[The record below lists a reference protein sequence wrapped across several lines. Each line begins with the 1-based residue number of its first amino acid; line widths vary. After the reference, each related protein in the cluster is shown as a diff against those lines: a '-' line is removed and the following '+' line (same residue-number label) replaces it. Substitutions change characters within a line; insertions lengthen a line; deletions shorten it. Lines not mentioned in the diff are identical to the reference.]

1 MNKIT
6 LFGVV
11 QGVGMRPFIYTLAQK
26 LELVGFV
33 RNTQVALE
41 IILPAHKTESF
52 LNALKKGLPP
62 LALVEKIII
71 SPYDKTLKFN
81 DFRILESKN
90 HPLNLLSQ
98 IPKDLGVCEDCLRE
112 IRDKNSPYFHYA
124 FNSCAKCGARYSLL
138 SALPYDRENS
148 ALKPFKLCGFCAFV
162 YKDANNKRFHIQGIS
177 CKKCGITLNYKRFKN
192 DDALLECA
200 KDIQKGKIIALKG
213 NDDALLECAKDIQ
226 KGKIIAL
233 KGLGGFALL
242 CDGRNFQ
249 TIERLRLLKNRP
261 LKPFALM
268 FKDLNTAKQHAFLN
282 ALECESLNSTSAP
295 ILLARKKPNTPLAPN
310 IAKNSPFY
318 GVILPYTPLH
328 ALLLDLLD
336 FPIVFTS
343 ANFSSLPLASDE
355 AEIDAL
361 SFIFDFKLTHN
372 RAIIHRID
380 DSIAQCI
387 DNAIR
392 PMRLAR
398 GFAPL
403 YLTLPKRSNH
413 SPKKILALGAEQ
425 KGHFSLLDSETSILL
440 LSPFCGDLSVL
451 ENEKHFKETLNFF
464 LKTYDFKPTILA
476 CDKHK
481 NYTTTKMAF
490 DFNTPLLQ
498 VQHHHAHF
506 LANVLDALLQDPHLN
521 HPFIGIIWD
530 GSGAY
535 ENKIYGAECFVGD
548 FERIEEI
555 ARFEEFLLLGGEKAI
570 KEPKRLVLEIALKH
584 QLNKLLKRV
593 QKHFKE
599 DELEIFQQMHDR
611 EIQSVATNS
620 IGRLFDIVAFS
631 LDLVGTISFEAESG
645 QVLENL
651 ALQSDEIAFYPFKIK
666 NSVVCLKE
674 FYQAFEKDLGVL
686 EPERIAKKF
695 FNSLVEI
702 ITALIAP
709 FKKHVVVCSG
719 GVFCNQLLCEQLAK
733 RLRGLKRQYFFHK
746 HFPPNDSSIP
756 VGQALM
762 AYFNPTII
770 KKG

>member
-33 RNTQVALE
+33 RNTQAALE

-62 LALVEKIII
+62 LALVEKTIIG
-71 SPYDKTLKFN
+71 PYDKALHFN

-90 HPLNLLSQ
+90 YPLNLLSQ
-98 IPKDLGVCEDCLRE
+98 IPKDLGVCKDCLRE

-138 SALPYDRENS
+138 NALPYDRENS
-148 ALKPFKLCGFCAFV
+148 ALKPFKLCEFCASV
-162 YKDANNKRFHIQGIS
+162 YQDPTNKRFNIQGIS

-213 NDDALLECAKDIQ
+213 
-226 KGKIIAL
+226 
-233 KGLGGFALL
+233 LGGFALL
-242 CDGRNFQ
+242 CDARNFQ

-282 ALECESLNSTSAP
+282 ALECENLISASTP

-355 AEIDAL
+355 KEIDSL
-361 SFIFDFKLTHN
+361 HFIFDFKLTHN

-380 DSIAQCI
+380 DSIVQRV
-387 DNAIR
+387 DNIIR

-403 YLTLPKRSNH
+403 YLTLPKRSNG

-425 KGHFSLLDSETSILL
+425 KGHFSLLDSETSVLL

-464 LKTYDFKPTILA
+464 LKTYDFKPTLLA

-481 NYTTTKMAF
+481 NYTTTQMAF
-490 DFNTPLLQ
+490 EFNTPLLQ

-506 LANVLDALLQDPHLN
+506 LASVLDALLQDPHLN

-548 FERIEEI
+548 LERIEEM
-555 ARFEEFLLLGGEKAI
+555 ARFEEFLLLGGQKAI

-599 DELEIFQQMHDR
+599 DELEIFQQMHDKK
-611 EIQSVATNS
+611 IQSIATNS

-631 LDLVGTISFEAESG
+631 LGLTGTISFEAESG

-709 FKKHVVVCSG
+709 FKEHVVVCSG

-746 HFPPNDSSIP
+746 HFPTNDSSIP
-756 VGQALM
+756 IGQALM

>member
-1 MNKIT
+1 MCNDATLLNKIT

-33 RNTQVALE
+33 RNTQAALE

-52 LNALKKGLPP
+52 LNALKNGLPP

-71 SPYDKTLKFN
+71 SPYDKALHFN

-90 HPLNLLSQ
+90 RPLNLLSQ
-98 IPKDLGVCEDCLRE
+98 IPKDLGVCKDCLRE

-138 SALPYDRENS
+138 NAMPYDRENS
-148 ALKPFKLCGFCAFV
+148 ALKPFKLCKFCASV
-162 YKDANNKRFHIQGIS
+162 YKNAHNKRFHIQGIS
-177 CKKCGITLNYKRFKN
+177 CKKCGIALNYKRFKN

-200 KDIQKGKIIALKG
+200 KDL
-213 NDDALLECAKDIQ
+213 Q

-282 ALECESLNSTSAP
+282 ALECESLNSASAP
-295 ILLARKKPNTPLAPN
+295 ILLARKKPDIKLAPN

-355 AEIDAL
+355 AEIDSL

-380 DSIAQCI
+380 DSIAQHV
-387 DNAIR
+387 DNVIR

-413 SPKKILALGAEQ
+413 PPKKILALGAEQ

-464 LKTYDFKPTILA
+464 LKTYDFKPTLLA

-506 LANVLDALLQDPHLN
+506 LASVLDALLQNPHLN

-555 ARFEEFLLLGGEKAI
+555 ARFEEFWLLGGQKAI
-570 KEPKRLVLEIALKH
+570 KEPKRLVLEISLKH
-584 QLNKLLKRV
+584 QLNKLLERV

-599 DELEIFQQMHDR
+599 DELEIFQQMHDKK
-611 EIQSVATNS
+611 IQSVATNS

-651 ALQSDEIAFYPFKIK
+651 ALQSDEIAFYPFTIK

-709 FKKHVVVCSG
+709 FKEHVVVCSG

-756 VGQALM
+756 IGQALM

>member
-33 RNTQVALE
+33 RNTQAALE

-71 SPYDKTLKFN
+71 SPYNKTLKSN
-81 DFRILESKN
+81 EFRILESKN

-98 IPKDLGVCEDCLRE
+98 IPKDLGVCEDCLCE

-138 SALPYDRENS
+138 NALPYDRENS

-177 CKKCGITLNYKRFKN
+177 CKKCGIMLNYKRFK
-192 DDALLECA
+192 
-200 KDIQKGKIIALKG
+200 

-242 CDGRNFQ
+242 CDASNFQ

-268 FKDLNTAKQHAFLN
+268 FKDLNTAKQHAFLS

-295 ILLARKKPNTPLAPN
+295 ILLAHKKPNTPLAPN

-355 AEIDAL
+355 AEIDSL

-380 DSIAQCI
+380 DSIVQCI
-387 DNAIR
+387 DNAMR

-403 YLTLPKRSNH
+403 YLTLPKRFNDSQ
-413 SPKKILALGAEQ
+413 KKILALGAEQ
-425 KGHFSLLDSETSILL
+425 KGHFSLLDSETSTLL

-481 NYTTTKMAF
+481 NYTTTKMAC

-506 LANVLDALLQDPHLN
+506 LASVLDALLQDPHLN
-521 HPFIGIIWD
+521 NPFIGIIWD

-631 LDLVGTISFEAESG
+631 LDLTGTISFEAESG

-702 ITALIAP
+702 ITALIMP
-709 FKKHVVVCSG
+709 FKEHVVVCSG

>member
-33 RNTQVALE
+33 RNTQAALE
-41 IILPAHKTESF
+41 IILPAHQTESF

-71 SPYDKTLKFN
+71 SPYDKALKFN
-81 DFRILESKN
+81 GFRILESKN

-98 IPKDLGVCEDCLRE
+98 IPKDLGVCEDCLCE

-138 SALPYDRENS
+138 NALPYDRENS
-148 ALKPFKLCGFCAFV
+148 ALKPFKLCGFCASV
-162 YKDANNKRFHIQGIS
+162 YQDPTNKRFHIQGIS
-177 CKKCGITLNYKRFKN
+177 CKKCGIALNYKRFK
-192 DDALLECA
+192 
-200 KDIQKGKIIALKG
+200 

-242 CDGRNFQ
+242 CDARNFQ

-282 ALECESLNSTSAP
+282 ALECESLSSTSAP

-343 ANFSSLPLASDE
+343 ANFSSLPLASGE

-380 DSIAQCI
+380 DSIAQRV
-387 DNAIR
+387 DNIIR

-413 SPKKILALGAEQ
+413 PPKKILALGAEQ

-464 LKTYDFKPTILA
+464 LKTYDFKPTLLA

-481 NYTTTKMAF
+481 NYTTTQMAF

-506 LANVLDALLQDPHLN
+506 LASILDALLQDPHLN
-521 HPFIGIIWD
+521 NPFIGIIWD

-548 FERIEEI
+548 LECIEET
-555 ARFEEFLLLGGEKAI
+555 ARFEEFLLLGGQKAI
-570 KEPKRLVLEIALKH
+570 KEPKRLVLEMALKH

-599 DELEIFQQMHDR
+599 EELEIFQQMHDKK
-611 EIQSVATNS
+611 IQSIATNS

-631 LDLVGTISFEAESG
+631 LGLVGTISFEAESG

-666 NSVVCLKE
+666 NSVVCLKD

-686 EPERIAKKF
+686 EPKRIAKKF

-702 ITALIAP
+702 ISTLIAP
-709 FKKHVVVCSG
+709 FKEHVVVCSG

-746 HFPPNDSSIP
+746 HFPPNDSNIP
-756 VGQALM
+756 IGQALM

>member
-1 MNKIT
+1 MNQIT

-33 RNTQVALE
+33 RNTQAALE
-41 IILPAHKTESF
+41 IVLPVHKTESF

-71 SPYDKTLKFN
+71 SPYDKALHFN

-98 IPKDLGVCEDCLRE
+98 IPKDLGVCKDCLRE
-112 IRDKNSPYFHYA
+112 IRDKNSPYFYYA

-138 SALPYDRENS
+138 NALPYDRENS
-148 ALKPFKLCGFCAFV
+148 ALKPFKLCGFCASV
-162 YKDANNKRFHIQGIS
+162 YKNAHNKRFHIQGIS
-177 CKKCGITLNYKRFKN
+177 CKKCGIAFNYKRFKN
-192 DDALLECA
+192 DDALLECV
-200 KDIQKGKIIALKG
+200 KDLQR
-213 NDDALLECAKDIQ
+213 
-226 KGKIIAL
+226 GKIIAL

-242 CDGRNFQ
+242 CDARNFQ

-282 ALECESLNSTSAP
+282 ALECESLISTSAP
-295 ILLARKKPNTPLAPN
+295 ILLARKKPNTQLAPN

-355 AEIDAL
+355 KEIDSL
-361 SFIFDFKLTHN
+361 HFIFDFKLTHN

-403 YLTLPKRSNH
+403 YLTLPKRSNG

-464 LKTYDFKPTILA
+464 LKTYDFKPTLLA
-476 CDKHK
+476 CDKHQ
-481 NYTTTKMAF
+481 NYTTTQMAF
-490 DFNTPLLQ
+490 ELNTPLLQ

-506 LANVLDALLQDPHLN
+506 LASVLDALLQDSHLN

-535 ENKIYGAECFVGD
+535 ENKIYGAECFIGD
-548 FERIEEI
+548 LERIEEV
-555 ARFEEFLLLGGEKAI
+555 ARFEEFWLLGGQKAI

-584 QLNKLLKRV
+584 QLNKLLEHV

-599 DELEIFQQMHDR
+599 DELEIFQQMHDKK
-611 EIQSVATNS
+611 IQSIATNS

-631 LDLVGTISFEAESG
+631 LDLTGTISFEAESG

-709 FKKHVVVCSG
+709 FKEHVVVCSG
-719 GVFCNQLLCEQLAK
+719 GVFCNQLLCEQLAQRFK
-733 RLRGLKRQYFFHK
+733 KLQREYFFHK

-756 VGQALM
+756 IGQALM

>member
-33 RNTQVALE
+33 RNTQAALE

-71 SPYDKTLKFN
+71 SPYDKALHFN

-90 HPLNLLSQ
+90 RPLNLLSQ

-138 SALPYDRENS
+138 NALPYDRENS
-148 ALKPFKLCGFCAFV
+148 ALKPFKLCKFCTSV
-162 YKDANNKRFHIQGIS
+162 YKDAHNKRFHIQGIS
-177 CKKCGITLNYKRFKN
+177 CKKCGIALNYKRFKN

-200 KDIQKGKIIALKG
+200 KDL
-213 NDDALLECAKDIQ
+213 Q

-242 CDGRNFQ
+242 CDARNFQ

-282 ALECESLNSTSAP
+282 ELECESLNSTSTP
-295 ILLARKKPNTPLAPN
+295 ILLARKKPDTPLAPN

-355 AEIDAL
+355 KEIDSL
-361 SFIFDFKLTHN
+361 HFIFDFKLTHN

-380 DSIAQCI
+380 DSIVQRV

-403 YLTLPKRSNH
+403 YLALPKRSNC

-425 KGHFSLLDSETSILL
+425 KGHFSLLDSETSVLL

-464 LKTYDFKPTILA
+464 LKTYDFKPTLLA

-481 NYTTTKMAF
+481 NYTTTQMAF
-490 DFNTPLLQ
+490 EFNTPLLQ

-506 LANVLDALLQDPHLN
+506 LASVLDALLQNPHLN
-521 HPFIGIIWD
+521 HSFIGIVWD

-535 ENKIYGAECFVGD
+535 DNKIYGAECFVGD
-548 FERIEEI
+548 FERIEEV
-555 ARFEEFLLLGGEKAI
+555 ARFEEFWLLGGQKAI

-584 QLNKLLKRV
+584 QLNKLLGRV

-599 DELEIFQQMHDR
+599 DELEIFQQMHDKK
-611 EIQSVATNS
+611 IQSIATNS

-631 LDLVGTISFEAESG
+631 LDLTGTISFEAESG

-651 ALQSDEIAFYPFKIK
+651 ALQNDESAFYPFEIK
-666 NSVVCLKE
+666 NSVVGLKE

-686 EPERIAKKF
+686 EPKRIAKKF

-709 FKKHVVVCSG
+709 FKGHVVVCSG

-733 RLRGLKRQYFFHK
+733 RLKKLQREYFFHK

>member
-1 MNKIT
+1 M
-6 LFGVV
+6 V
-11 QGVGMRPFIYTLAQK
+11 QGVGMRPFVYILAQK
-26 LELVGFV
+26 LGLVGFV
-33 RNTQVALE
+33 RNAQAALE
-41 IILPAHKTESF
+41 IVLPAHKTESF

-71 SPYDKTLKFN
+71 SPYDKALHFN

-138 SALPYDRENS
+138 NALPYDRENS
-148 ALKPFKLCGFCAFV
+148 ALKPFKLCRFCASV
-162 YKDANNKRFHIQGIS
+162 YKDATNKRFHIQGIS
-177 CKKCGITLNYKRFKN
+177 CKKCGIALNYKRFK
-192 DDALLECA
+192 
-200 KDIQKGKIIALKG
+200 

-242 CDGRNFQ
+242 CDARNFQ

-261 LKPFALM
+261 LKPFVLM
-268 FKDLNTAKQHAFLN
+268 FKDLKSAKQHAFLN
-282 ALECESLNSTSAP
+282 ELECESLNSVSAP
-295 ILLARKKPNTPLAPN
+295 ILLARKKPDTQLAPN

-336 FPIVFTS
+336 SPIVFTS

-355 AEIDAL
+355 KEIDSL
-361 SFIFDFKLTHN
+361 HFIFDFKLTHN

-380 DSIAQCI
+380 DSIVQRV

-413 SPKKILALGAEQ
+413 PQKKILALGAEQ
-425 KGHFSLLDSETSILL
+425 KGHFSLLDSETSVLL

-464 LKTYDFKPTILA
+464 LKTYDFKPTLLA
-476 CDKHK
+476 CDKHQ

-506 LANVLDALLQDPHLN
+506 LASVLDAFLQDPHLN
-521 HPFIGIIWD
+521 HPFIGIVWD

-548 FERIEEI
+548 LERIEEI
-555 ARFEEFLLLGGEKAI
+555 ARFEEFWLLGGQKAI
-570 KEPKRLVLEIALKH
+570 KEPRRLVLEIALKH

-599 DELEIFQQMHDR
+599 DELGIFKQMHDKK
-611 EIQSVATNS
+611 IQSVATNS

-651 ALQSDEIAFYPFKIK
+651 ALQSDENAFYPFEIK
-666 NSVVCLKE
+666 NSVVGLKE

-702 ITALIAP
+702 ITALITP
-709 FKKHVVVCSG
+709 FKEHVVVCSG
-719 GVFCNQLLCEQLAK
+719 GVFCNQLLCEQLAQ
-733 RLRGLKRQYFFHK
+733 RLKKLQREYFFHK

>member
-1 MNKIT
+1 MNQIT

-11 QGVGMRPFIYTLAQK
+11 QGVGMRPFVYILAQK
-26 LELVGFV
+26 LGLVGFV
-33 RNTQVALE
+33 RNAQAALE
-41 IILPAHKTESF
+41 IVLPAHKTESF

-71 SPYDKTLKFN
+71 SPYDKALHFN

-138 SALPYDRENS
+138 NALPYDRENS
-148 ALKPFKLCGFCAFV
+148 ALKPFKLCGFCAST
-162 YKDANNKRFHIQGIS
+162 YQNPTNKRFHIQGIS
-177 CKKCGITLNYKRFKN
+177 CKKCGIALNYKRFK
-192 DDALLECA
+192 
-200 KDIQKGKIIALKG
+200 

-242 CDGRNFQ
+242 CDARNFQ

-268 FKDLNTAKQHAFLN
+268 FKDLNAAKQHAFLN
-282 ALECESLNSTSAP
+282 ALECESLNSVSAP
-295 ILLARKKPNTPLAPN
+295 ILLARKKPNVKLAPN

-355 AEIDAL
+355 KEIDSL
-361 SFIFDFKLTHN
+361 HFIFDFKLTHN

-380 DSIAQCI
+380 DSIVQRV
-387 DNAIR
+387 DNIIR

-425 KGHFSLLDSETSILL
+425 KGHFSLLDSGTSILL

-464 LKTYDFKPTILA
+464 LKTYDFKPTLLA
-476 CDKHK
+476 CDKHQ
-481 NYTTTKMAF
+481 NYTTTQMAF
-490 DFNTPLLQ
+490 EFNTPLLQ

-506 LANVLDALLQDPHLN
+506 LASVLDALLQDPRLN

-548 FERIEEI
+548 FEYIEEV
-555 ARFEEFLLLGGEKAI
+555 ARFEEFWLLGGQKAI

-599 DELEIFQQMHDR
+599 DELEIFQQMHDKK
-611 EIQSVATNS
+611 IQSVATNS

-651 ALQSDEIAFYPFKIK
+651 ALQSDEIAFYPFEIK
-666 NSVVCLKE
+666 NSVVRLKE

-686 EPERIAKKF
+686 EPKRIAKKF

-709 FKKHVVVCSG
+709 FKEHVVVCSG
-719 GVFCNQLLCEQLAK
+719 GVFCNQLLCEQLAQ

>member
-11 QGVGMRPFIYTLAQK
+11 QGVGMRPFVYTLAQK
-26 LELVGFV
+26 LGLVGFV
-33 RNTQVALE
+33 RNAQAALE
-41 IILPAHKTESF
+41 IVLPAHKTESF

-71 SPYDKTLKFN
+71 SPYDKALHFN

-138 SALPYDRENS
+138 NAMPYDRENS
-148 ALKPFKLCGFCAFV
+148 ALKPFKLCGFCASV
-162 YKDANNKRFHIQGIS
+162 YKDATNKRFHIQGIS
-177 CKKCGITLNYKRFKN
+177 CKKCGIVLTYK
-192 DDALLECA
+192 
-200 KDIQKGKIIALKG
+200 QLK

-233 KGLGGFALL
+233 KGLGGFAFL
-242 CDGRNFQ
+242 CDARNFK

-268 FKDLNTAKQHAFLN
+268 FKDLKSAKQHAFLN
-282 ALECESLNSTSAP
+282 ELECESLNSVSAP
-295 ILLARKKPNTPLAPN
+295 ILLVRKKPDTQLAPN

-336 FPIVFTS
+336 SPIVFTS

-355 AEIDAL
+355 KEIDSL
-361 SFIFDFKLTHN
+361 HFIFDFKLTHN

-380 DSIAQCI
+380 DSIAQRV

-413 SPKKILALGAEQ
+413 QPKKILALGAEQ
-425 KGHFSLLDSETSILL
+425 KGHFSLLDSETSVVL

-464 LKTYDFKPTILA
+464 LKTYDFKPTLLA
-476 CDKHK
+476 CDKHQ
-481 NYTTTKMAF
+481 NYTTTQMAF

-506 LANVLDALLQDPHLN
+506 LASVLDALLQDPHLN
-521 HPFIGIIWD
+521 HPFIGIVWD

-535 ENKIYGAECFVGD
+535 ENKVYGAECFVGD

-555 ARFEEFLLLGGEKAI
+555 ARFEEFWLLGGQKAI
-570 KEPKRLVLEIALKH
+570 KEPRRLVLEIALKH

-599 DELEIFQQMHDR
+599 DELEIFQQMHDKK
-611 EIQSVATNS
+611 IQSVATNS

-651 ALQSDEIAFYPFKIK
+651 ALQSDENAFYPFEIK
-666 NSVVCLKE
+666 NSVVRLKE

-686 EPERIAKKF
+686 EPKRIAKKF

-709 FKKHVVVCSG
+709 FKGHVVVCSG

-733 RLRGLKRQYFFHK
+733 RLKKLQREYFFHK

-762 AYFNPTII
+762 AYFNPIII

>member
-1 MNKIT
+1 MCNDATLLNKIT

-26 LELVGFV
+26 LGLVGFT
-33 RNTQVALE
+33 RNTQAALE

-71 SPYDKTLKFN
+71 SPYDKALHFN

-98 IPKDLGVCEDCLRE
+98 IPKDLGVCKDCLRE

-138 SALPYDRENS
+138 NAMPYDRENS
-148 ALKPFKLCGFCAFV
+148 ALKPFKLCKFCASV
-162 YKDANNKRFHIQGIS
+162 YKDTHNKRFHIQGIS
-177 CKKCGITLNYKRFKN
+177 CKKCGIALNYKRFK
-192 DDALLECA
+192 
-200 KDIQKGKIIALKG
+200 

-242 CDGRNFQ
+242 CDARNFQ

-268 FKDLNTAKQHAFLN
+268 FKDLNSAKQHAFLN
-282 ALECESLNSTSAP
+282 ALECESLNSVSAP
-295 ILLARKKPNTPLAPN
+295 ILLARKKPDTQLAPN

-343 ANFSSLPLASDE
+343 ANFNSLPLASNE
-355 AEIDAL
+355 KEIDSL
-361 SFIFDFKLTHN
+361 HFIFDFKLTHN

-380 DSIAQCI
+380 DSIAQRV

-413 SPKKILALGAEQ
+413 PPKKILALGAEQ
-425 KGHFSLLDSETSILL
+425 KGHFSLLDSETSVLL

-464 LKTYDFKPTILA
+464 LKTYDFKPTLLA
-476 CDKHK
+476 CDKHQ
-481 NYTTTKMAF
+481 NYTTTQMAF

-506 LANVLDALLQDPHLN
+506 LASVLDALLQDPHLN
-521 HPFIGIIWD
+521 HPFIGIVWD

-535 ENKIYGAECFVGD
+535 DNKIYGAECFIGD
-548 FERIEEI
+548 FERIEEV
-555 ARFEEFLLLGGEKAI
+555 ARFEEFWLLGGQKAI

-584 QLNKLLKRV
+584 QLNKLLGRI

-599 DELEIFQQMHDR
+599 DELEIFKQMHDKK
-611 EIQSVATNS
+611 IQSVATNS

-651 ALQSDEIAFYPFKIK
+651 ALQSDEIAFYPFEIK
-666 NSVVCLKE
+666 NSVVRLKE

-686 EPERIAKKF
+686 EPKRIAKKF

-709 FKKHVVVCSG
+709 FKEHVVVCSG

-733 RLRGLKRQYFFHK
+733 RLKKLQREYFFHK

>member
-1 MNKIT
+1 MCNDAALLNKIT

-26 LELVGFV
+26 LELAGFV
-33 RNTQVALE
+33 RNTQAALE

-71 SPYDKTLKFN
+71 SPYDKALHFN

-98 IPKDLGVCEDCLRE
+98 IPKDLGVCEDCLCE

-124 FNSCAKCGARYSLL
+124 FNSCSKCGARYSLL
-138 SALPYDRENS
+138 NALPYDRENS
-148 ALKPFKLCGFCAFV
+148 ALKPFKLCEFCASV
-162 YKDANNKRFHIQGIS
+162 YQDPTNKRFHIQGIS
-177 CKKCGITLNYKRFKN
+177 CKKCGIALNYKRFK
-192 DDALLECA
+192 
-200 KDIQKGKIIALKG
+200 

-242 CDGRNFQ
+242 CDARNFQ

-268 FKDLNTAKQHAFLN
+268 FKDLKSAKQHAFLN
-282 ALECESLNSTSAP
+282 ELECESLISASTP
-295 ILLARKKPNTPLAPN
+295 ILLARKKPDTQLAPN

-387 DNAIR
+387 NNAMR

-403 YLTLPKRSNH
+403 YLTLPKRSNG

-481 NYTTTKMAF
+481 NYTTTQMAF
-490 DFNTPLLQ
+490 GFNTPLLQ

-506 LANVLDALLQDPHLN
+506 LASVLDALLQDPHLN

-548 FERIEEI
+548 LERIEEI
-555 ARFEEFLLLGGEKAI
+555 ARFEEFWLLGGQKAI

-584 QLNKLLKRV
+584 QLNKLLERV

-599 DELEIFQQMHDR
+599 DELEIFQQMHDKK
-611 EIQSVATNS
+611 IQSIATNS

-651 ALQSDEIAFYPFKIK
+651 ALQSDEIAFYPFEIK
-666 NSVVCLKE
+666 NSVVGLKA

-686 EPERIAKKF
+686 EPKRIAKKF

-709 FKKHVVVCSG
+709 FKEHVVVCSG

-756 VGQALM
+756 IGQALM
-762 AYFNPTII
+762 AYFNPIII

>member
-1 MNKIT
+1 MCNDATLLNKIT

-33 RNTQVALE
+33 RNTQAALE

-71 SPYDKTLKFN
+71 NPYDKTLKSN

-90 HPLNLLSQ
+90 HSLNLISQ
-98 IPKDLGVCEDCLRE
+98 IPKDLGVCEDCLCE

-138 SALPYDRENS
+138 NALPYDRENS
-148 ALKPFKLCGFCAFV
+148 ALKPFKLCKFCTSI
-162 YKDANNKRFHIQGIS
+162 YQDPTNKRFHIQGIS
-177 CKKCGITLNYKRFKN
+177 CKKCGIALNYKRFK
-192 DDALLECA
+192 
-200 KDIQKGKIIALKG
+200 

-242 CDGRNFQ
+242 CDARNFQ

-282 ALECESLNSTSAP
+282 ALECESLNSASAP

-355 AEIDAL
+355 ADIDAL

-387 DNAIR
+387 DNAMR

-403 YLTLPKRSNH
+403 YLTLPKRSND

-476 CDKHK
+476 CDKHQ
-481 NYTTTKMAF
+481 NYTTTKMACG
-490 DFNTPLLQ
+490 FNTPLMQ

-506 LANVLDALLQDPHLN
+506 LASVLDALLQDPHLN
-521 HPFIGIIWD
+521 DPFIGIIWD

-535 ENKIYGAECFVGD
+535 GNKIYGAECFVGD

-611 EIQSVATNS
+611 EIQSIATNS
-620 IGRLFDIVAFS
+620 IGRLFDIIAFS
-631 LDLVGTISFEAESG
+631 LDLTGTISFEAESG

-666 NSVVCLKE
+666 NSVVCLKD

-686 EPERIAKKF
+686 EPECIAKKF

-709 FKKHVVVCSG
+709 FKEHVVVCSG

>member
-1 MNKIT
+1 M
-6 LFGVV
+6 V

-33 RNTQVALE
+33 RNTQAALE
-41 IILPAHKTESF
+41 IILPTHKTESF

-71 SPYDKTLKFN
+71 NPYDKTLKFN

-138 SALPYDRENS
+138 NALPYDRENS

-177 CKKCGITLNYKRFKN
+177 CKKCGIALNYKRFK
-192 DDALLECA
+192 
-200 KDIQKGKIIALKG
+200 

-242 CDGRNFQ
+242 CDARNFQ

-295 ILLARKKPNTPLAPN
+295 ILLARKKPDTQLAPN

-343 ANFSSLPLASDE
+343 ANFNSLPLASDE

-380 DSIAQCI
+380 DSIVQHI
-387 DNAIR
+387 DNAMR

-481 NYTTTKMAF
+481 NYTTTQMAF
-490 DFNTPLLQ
+490 EFNTPLLQ

-506 LANVLDALLQDPHLN
+506 LASVLDALLQDPHLN

-535 ENKIYGAECFVGD
+535 DNKIYGAECFVGN

-555 ARFEEFLLLGGEKAI
+555 ARFEEFWLLGGQKAI

-599 DELEIFQQMHDR
+599 DELEIFKQMHDKK
-611 EIQSVATNS
+611 IQSVATNS

-631 LDLVGTISFEAESG
+631 LGVVGTISFEAESG

-695 FNSLVEI
+695 FNSLTEI
-702 ITALIAP
+702 ISALIAP
-709 FKKHVVVCSG
+709 FKEHVVVCSG

-762 AYFNPTII
+762 AYFNPIII

>member
-33 RNTQVALE
+33 RNTQAALE
-41 IILPAHKTESF
+41 IILPAHQTESF

-62 LALVEKIII
+62 LALVEKTII

-81 DFRILESKN
+81 GFRILESKN

-98 IPKDLGVCEDCLRE
+98 IPKDLGVCKDCLRE
-112 IRDKNSPYFHYA
+112 IRDKNSPYFYYA
-124 FNSCAKCGARYSLL
+124 FNSCAKCGARYSFL

-148 ALKPFKLCGFCAFV
+148 ALKPFKLCEFCASV
-162 YKDANNKRFHIQGIS
+162 YKDAHNKRFHIQGIS
-177 CKKCGITLNYKRFKN
+177 CKKCGIALTYKRFKN

-213 NDDALLECAKDIQ
+213 
-226 KGKIIAL
+226 
-233 KGLGGFALL
+233 LGGFGFL
-242 CDGRNFQ
+242 CDARNFQ

-282 ALECESLNSTSAP
+282 ALECESLISASAP
-295 ILLARKKPNTPLAPN
+295 ILLVRKKPDTPLAPN

-355 AEIDAL
+355 AEIDSL
-361 SFIFDFKLTHN
+361 NFIFDFKLTHN
-372 RAIIHRID
+372 RTIIHRID
-380 DSIAQCI
+380 DSITQCI

-392 PMRLAR
+392 PVRLAR

-403 YLTLPKRSNH
+403 YLTLPKRSNG

-464 LKTYDFKPTILA
+464 LKTYDFKPTLLA

-481 NYTTTKMAF
+481 NYTTTQMAF

-506 LANVLDALLQDPHLN
+506 LASILDALLQDPHLN
-521 HPFIGIIWD
+521 HPFIGIVWD

-548 FERIEEI
+548 LERIEET

-570 KEPKRLVLEIALKH
+570 KEPKRLVLEISLKH

-599 DELEIFQQMHDR
+599 DELEIFQQMHDKK
-611 EIQSVATNS
+611 IQSIATNS

-666 NSVVCLKE
+666 NSVVCLKD

-709 FKKHVVVCSG
+709 FKEHVVVCSG
-719 GVFCNQLLCEQLAK
+719 GVFCNQLLCEQLAQ

-756 VGQALM
+756 IGQALM

>member
-1 MNKIT
+1 MCNDATLLNKIT

-33 RNTQVALE
+33 RNTQAALE

-52 LNALKKGLPP
+52 LNALKNGLPP

-71 SPYDKTLKFN
+71 SPYDKALHFN

-90 HPLNLLSQ
+90 RPLNLLSQ
-98 IPKDLGVCEDCLRE
+98 IPKDLGVCKDCLRE

-138 SALPYDRENS
+138 NALPYDRENS
-148 ALKPFKLCGFCAFV
+148 ALKPFKLCGFCTST
-162 YKDANNKRFHIQGIS
+162 YQDPTNKRFHIQGIS
-177 CKKCGITLNYKRFKN
+177 CKKCGIALNYKRFK
-192 DDALLECA
+192 
-200 KDIQKGKIIALKG
+200 

-242 CDGRNFQ
+242 CDARNFQ
-249 TIERLRLLKNRP
+249 TIERLRLLKNRL

-268 FKDLNTAKQHAFLN
+268 FKDLKSAKQHAFLN
-282 ALECESLNSTSAP
+282 ALECESLISASAP
-295 ILLARKKPNTPLAPN
+295 ILLARKKPDTQLAPN

-355 AEIDAL
+355 KEIDSL
-361 SFIFDFKLTHN
+361 HFIFDFKLTHN

-380 DSIAQCI
+380 DSIVQRV
-387 DNAIR
+387 DNIIR

-403 YLTLPKRSNH
+403 YLTLPKRSNY
-413 SPKKILALGAEQ
+413 PPQKILALGAEQ

-451 ENEKHFKETLNFF
+451 ENEKHFKETLDFF
-464 LKTYDFKPTILA
+464 LKTYDFKPTLLA

-481 NYTTTKMAF
+481 NYTTTQMAF

-506 LANVLDALLQDPHLN
+506 LASVLDALLQDPHLN

-548 FERIEEI
+548 FERIEEM
-555 ARFEEFLLLGGEKAI
+555 ARFEEFLLLGGQKAI
-570 KEPKRLVLEIALKH
+570 KEPKRLVLEMALKH

-599 DELEIFQQMHDR
+599 EELEIFQQMHDKK
-611 EIQSVATNS
+611 IQSIATNS

-631 LDLVGTISFEAESG
+631 LGLTGTISFEAESG

-686 EPERIAKKF
+686 EPKRIAKKF

-709 FKKHVVVCSG
+709 FKEHVVVCSG

-756 VGQALM
+756 IGQALM

>member
-1 MNKIT
+1 M
-6 LFGVV
+6 V
-11 QGVGMRPFIYTLAQK
+11 QGVGMRPFVYTLAQK
-26 LELVGFV
+26 LGLVGFA
-33 RNTQVALE
+33 RNAQAALE
-41 IILPAHKTESF
+41 IVLPAHKTESF

-71 SPYDKTLKFN
+71 SPYDKVLHFN

-98 IPKDLGVCEDCLRE
+98 IPKDLGVCKDCLRE

-138 SALPYDRENS
+138 NALPYDRENS
-148 ALKPFKLCGFCAFV
+148 ALKPFKLCEFCASV
-162 YKDANNKRFHIQGIS
+162 YQDPTNKRFHIQGIS
-177 CKKCGITLNYKRFKN
+177 CKKCGIALTYKRFK
-192 DDALLECA
+192 
-200 KDIQKGKIIALKG
+200 

-242 CDGRNFQ
+242 CDARNFQ

-282 ALECESLNSTSAP
+282 ALECESLISASAP
-295 ILLARKKPNTPLAPN
+295 ILLARKKPDTQLAPN

-355 AEIDAL
+355 KEIDSL
-361 SFIFDFKLTHN
+361 HFIFDFKLTHN

-380 DSIAQCI
+380 DSIVQRV
-387 DNAIR
+387 DNIIR

-403 YLTLPKRSNH
+403 YLALPKRSNG

-464 LKTYDFKPTILA
+464 LKTYDFKPTLLA
-476 CDKHK
+476 CDKHQ

-490 DFNTPLLQ
+490 EFNTPLLQ

-506 LANVLDALLQDPHLN
+506 LASVLDALLQDPHLN

-548 FERIEEI
+548 LERIEEI
-555 ARFEEFLLLGGEKAI
+555 ARFEEFWLLGGQKAI
-570 KEPKRLVLEIALKH
+570 KEPRRLVLEIALKH

-599 DELEIFQQMHDR
+599 DELGIFKQMHDKK
-611 EIQSVATNS
+611 IQSVATNS

-631 LDLVGTISFEAESG
+631 LGVVGTISFEAESG

-651 ALQSDEIAFYPFKIK
+651 ALQSDEIAFYPFEIK
-666 NSVVCLKE
+666 NSVVRLKE

-709 FKKHVVVCSG
+709 FKGHVVVCSG
-719 GVFCNQLLCEQLAK
+719 GVFCNQLLCEQLAQ
-733 RLRGLKRQYFFHK
+733 RLKKLQREYFFHK

>member
-11 QGVGMRPFIYTLAQK
+11 QGVGMRPFVYTLAQK
-26 LELVGFV
+26 LGLVGFA
-33 RNTQVALE
+33 RNAQAALE
-41 IILPAHKTESF
+41 IVLPAHKTESF

-71 SPYDKTLKFN
+71 SPYDKVLHFN

-98 IPKDLGVCEDCLRE
+98 IPKDLGVCKDCLRE

-138 SALPYDRENS
+138 NALPYDRENS
-148 ALKPFKLCGFCAFV
+148 ALKPFKLCEFCASV
-162 YKDANNKRFHIQGIS
+162 YQDPTNKRFHIQGIS
-177 CKKCGITLNYKRFKN
+177 CKKCGITLSYKRFK
-192 DDALLECA
+192 
-200 KDIQKGKIIALKG
+200 

-242 CDGRNFQ
+242 CDARNFQ

-282 ALECESLNSTSAP
+282 ALECESLISASAP
-295 ILLARKKPNTPLAPN
+295 ILLARKKPDTQLAPN

-355 AEIDAL
+355 KEIDSL
-361 SFIFDFKLTHN
+361 HFIFDFKLTHN

-380 DSIAQCI
+380 DSIVQRV
-387 DNAIR
+387 DNIIR

-403 YLTLPKRSNH
+403 YLALPKRSNG

-464 LKTYDFKPTILA
+464 LKTYDFKPTLLA
-476 CDKHK
+476 CDKHQ

-490 DFNTPLLQ
+490 EFNTPLLQ

-506 LANVLDALLQDPHLN
+506 LASVLDALLQDPHLN
-521 HPFIGIIWD
+521 HPFIGIVWD

-535 ENKIYGAECFVGD
+535 ENKVYGAECFVGD
-548 FERIEEI
+548 LERIEEV
-555 ARFEEFLLLGGEKAI
+555 ARFEEFWLLGGQKAI
-570 KEPKRLVLEIALKH
+570 KEPRRLVLEIALKH
-584 QLNKLLKRV
+584 QLNKLLKRI

-599 DELEIFQQMHDR
+599 DELEIFQQMHDKK
-611 EIQSVATNS
+611 IQSVATNS

-651 ALQSDEIAFYPFKIK
+651 ALQSDESAFYPFEIK
-666 NSVVCLKE
+666 NSVVGLKE

-709 FKKHVVVCSG
+709 FKEHVVVCSG

>member
-1 MNKIT
+1 M
-6 LFGVV
+6 V
-11 QGVGMRPFIYTLAQK
+11 QGVGMRPFIYALAQK

-33 RNTQVALE
+33 RNTQAALE

-71 SPYDKTLKFN
+71 SPYDKALHFN

-98 IPKDLGVCEDCLRE
+98 IPKDLGVCEDCLCE

-138 SALPYDRENS
+138 NALPYDRENS
-148 ALKPFKLCGFCAFV
+148 ALKPFKLCDFCASV
-162 YKDANNKRFHIQGIS
+162 YQDPTNKRFHIQGIS
-177 CKKCGITLNYKRFKN
+177 CKKCGIALNYKRFK
-192 DDALLECA
+192 
-200 KDIQKGKIIALKG
+200 

-242 CDGRNFQ
+242 CDARNFQ

-282 ALECESLNSTSAP
+282 ALECESLISASAP
-295 ILLARKKPNTPLAPN
+295 ILLARKKPDIKLAPN

-380 DSIAQCI
+380 DSIAQRV

-398 GFAPL
+398 GFSPL
-403 YLTLPKRSNH
+403 YLTLPKRSNG

-464 LKTYDFKPTILA
+464 LKTYDFKPTLLA

-481 NYTTTKMAF
+481 NYTTTQMAF
-490 DFNTPLLQ
+490 EFNTPLLQ

-506 LANVLDALLQDPHLN
+506 LASVLDALLQDPHLN
-521 HPFIGIIWD
+521 HPFIGIVWD

-535 ENKIYGAECFVGD
+535 GNKIYGAECFVGD
-548 FERIEEI
+548 LERIEET
-555 ARFEEFLLLGGEKAI
+555 ARFEEFWLLGGQKAI
-570 KEPKRLVLEIALKH
+570 KEPKRLVLEISLKH

-599 DELEIFQQMHDR
+599 DELEIFQQMHDKK
-611 EIQSVATNS
+611 IQSIATNS

-631 LDLVGTISFEAESG
+631 LDLTGTISFEAESG

-666 NSVVCLKE
+666 NSVVCLKD

-709 FKKHVVVCSG
+709 FKEHVVVCSG

-756 VGQALM
+756 IGQALM

>member
-1 MNKIT
+1 
-6 LFGVV
+6 
-11 QGVGMRPFIYTLAQK
+11 MRPFIYTLAQK

-33 RNTQVALE
+33 RNTQAALE
-41 IILPAHKTESF
+41 IILPAHQTESF
-52 LNALKKGLPP
+52 LNALKKELPP

-71 SPYDKTLKFN
+71 SPYDKTLKSN

-138 SALPYDRENS
+138 NALPYDRENS
-148 ALKPFKLCGFCAFV
+148 ALKPFKLCGFCTST
-162 YKDANNKRFHIQGIS
+162 YQDPTNKRFHIQGIS

-213 NDDALLECAKDIQ
+213 
-226 KGKIIAL
+226 
-233 KGLGGFALL
+233 LGGFALL
-242 CDGRNFQ
+242 CDARNFQ

-268 FKDLNTAKQHAFLN
+268 FKDLNTAKQHAFLS
-282 ALECESLNSTSAP
+282 ALECESLNSTSTP

-336 FPIVFTS
+336 FPIIFTS

-372 RAIIHRID
+372 RTIIHRID

-387 DNAIR
+387 DNAMR

-413 SPKKILALGAEQ
+413 SQKKILALGAEQ

-451 ENEKHFKETLNFF
+451 ENEKHFRETLNFF

-481 NYTTTKMAF
+481 NYTTTKMACG
-490 DFNTPLLQ
+490 FNTPLLQ

-506 LANVLDALLQDPHLN
+506 LASVLDALLQDPHLN
-521 HPFIGIIWD
+521 DPFIGIIWD

-548 FERIEEI
+548 FERIEEV

-584 QLNKLLKRV
+584 QLNKLLKHV

-631 LDLVGTISFEAESG
+631 LDLTGTISFEAESG

-702 ITALIAP
+702 ITALIMP
-709 FKKHVVVCSG
+709 FKEHVVVCSG

>member
-1 MNKIT
+1 MQYFNQTAWKLALCNDATLLNKIT

-33 RNTQVALE
+33 RNTQAALE

-71 SPYDKTLKFN
+71 SPYDKTLKSN

-138 SALPYDRENS
+138 NALPYDRENS

-200 KDIQKGKIIALKG
+200 KDIQKGKIIV
-213 NDDALLECAKDIQ
+213 
-226 KGKIIAL
+226 L

-242 CDGRNFQ
+242 CDARNFQ

-268 FKDLNTAKQHAFLN
+268 FKDLNTAKQHAFLS

-343 ANFSSLPLASDE
+343 ANFNSLPLASDE

-387 DNAIR
+387 DNAMR

-403 YLTLPKRSNH
+403 YLTLPKRSND
-413 SPKKILALGAEQ
+413 SQKKILALGAEQ

-481 NYTTTKMAF
+481 NYTTTKMAC

-506 LANVLDALLQDPHLN
+506 LASVLDALLQDPHLN
-521 HPFIGIIWD
+521 DPFIGIIWD

-548 FERIEEI
+548 LERIEEI

-584 QLNKLLKRV
+584 QLNKLLERV

-631 LDLVGTISFEAESG
+631 LDLTGTISFEAESG

-695 FNSLVEI
+695 FNSLTEI
-702 ITALIAP
+702 ISALIVP
-709 FKKHVVVCSG
+709 FKEHVVVCSG

-756 VGQALM
+756 IGQALM

>member
-11 QGVGMRPFIYTLAQK
+11 QGVGMRPFVYTLAQK

-33 RNTQVALE
+33 RNTQAALE
-41 IILPAHKTESF
+41 IILPAHKTEPF

-71 SPYDKTLKFN
+71 SPYDKALHFN
-81 DFRILESKN
+81 GFRILESKN

-98 IPKDLGVCEDCLRE
+98 IPKDLGVCKDCLRE

-138 SALPYDRENS
+138 NAMPYDRENS
-148 ALKPFKLCGFCAFV
+148 ALKPFKLCEFCTSA
-162 YKDANNKRFHIQGIS
+162 YQDPTNKRFHIQGIS
-177 CKKCGITLNYKRFKN
+177 CKKCGIVLNYKRFK
-192 DDALLECA
+192 
-200 KDIQKGKIIALKG
+200 

-242 CDGRNFQ
+242 CDARNFQ

-268 FKDLNTAKQHAFLN
+268 FKDLNSVKQHAFLN
-282 ALECESLNSTSAP
+282 ALECESLISASAP
-295 ILLARKKPNTPLAPN
+295 ILLARKKPNTQLAPN

-336 FPIVFTS
+336 FPIIFTS
-343 ANFSSLPLASDE
+343 ANFNSLPLASDE
-355 AEIDAL
+355 KEIDSL
-361 SFIFDFKLTHN
+361 HFIFDFKLTHN

-380 DSIAQCI
+380 DSIVQRV
-387 DNAIR
+387 DNIIR

-403 YLTLPKRSNH
+403 YLTLPKRSNG

-425 KGHFSLLDSETSILL
+425 KGHFSLLDSETSVLL

-464 LKTYDFKPTILA
+464 LKTYDFKPTLLA
-476 CDKHK
+476 CDKHQ

-490 DFNTPLLQ
+490 ELNTPLLQ

-506 LANVLDALLQDPHLN
+506 LASVLDALLQDPHLN

-548 FERIEEI
+548 LERIEEV
-555 ARFEEFLLLGGEKAI
+555 ARFEEFWLLGGQKAI
-570 KEPKRLVLEIALKH
+570 KEPKRLVLEISLKH
-584 QLNKLLKRV
+584 QLNKLLERV

-599 DELEIFQQMHDR
+599 DELEIFQQMHDKK
-611 EIQSVATNS
+611 IQSIATNS

-631 LDLVGTISFEAESG
+631 LDLTGTISFEAESG

-651 ALQSDEIAFYPFKIK
+651 ALQSDEIAFYPFEIK
-666 NSVVCLKE
+666 NSVVGLKA

-686 EPERIAKKF
+686 EPKRIAKKF

-709 FKKHVVVCSG
+709 FKEHVVVCSG
-719 GVFCNQLLCEQLAK
+719 GVFCNQLLCEQLAQRFK
-733 RLRGLKRQYFFHK
+733 NLQREYFFHK

>member
-26 LELVGFV
+26 LELAGFV
-33 RNTQVALE
+33 RNAQAALE
-41 IILPAHKTESF
+41 IVLPAHKTESF

-62 LALVEKIII
+62 LALIKKIII
-71 SPYDKTLKFN
+71 SPYDKALHFN

-112 IRDKNSPYFHYA
+112 IRDKNSPYFYYA

-138 SALPYDRENS
+138 NALPYDRENS
-148 ALKPFKLCGFCAFV
+148 ALKPFKLCKFCTSV
-162 YKDANNKRFHIQGIS
+162 YKDTHNKRFHIQGIS
-177 CKKCGITLNYKRFKN
+177 CKKCGIALNYKRFK
-192 DDALLECA
+192 
-200 KDIQKGKIIALKG
+200 

-242 CDGRNFQ
+242 CDARNFQ

-268 FKDLNTAKQHAFLN
+268 FKDLNAVKQHAFLN
-282 ALECESLNSTSAP
+282 ALECESLSSISAP
-295 ILLARKKPNTPLAPN
+295 ILLARKKPNIKLAPN

-336 FPIVFTS
+336 SPIIFTS

-380 DSIAQCI
+380 DSIAQRV
-387 DNAIR
+387 DNVIR

-398 GFAPL
+398 GFTPL
-403 YLTLPKRSNH
+403 YLTLPKRSFNV
-413 SPKKILALGAEQ
+413 PKKILALGAEQ

-464 LKTYDFKPTILA
+464 LKTYDFKPTLLA
-476 CDKHK
+476 CDKHQ
-481 NYTTTKMAF
+481 NYTTTQMAF
-490 DFNTPLLQ
+490 EFNTPLLQ

-506 LANVLDALLQDPHLN
+506 LASILDALLQDPHLN
-521 HPFIGIIWD
+521 HPFIGIVWD

-548 FERIEEI
+548 FERIEEV
-555 ARFEEFLLLGGEKAI
+555 ARFEEFWLLGGQKAI

-584 QLNKLLKRV
+584 QLNKLLKRI

-599 DELEIFQQMHDR
+599 DELEIFQQMHDKK
-611 EIQSVATNS
+611 IQSVATNS

-631 LDLVGTISFEAESG
+631 LDLTGTISFEAESG

-651 ALQSDEIAFYPFKIK
+651 ALQSDEIAFYPFTIK
-666 NSVVCLKE
+666 NSVVCLKK

-709 FKKHVVVCSG
+709 FKEHVVVCSG

-756 VGQALM
+756 IGQALM

>member
-1 MNKIT
+1 MQHLNQTAWEFALCNDATLLNQIT

-33 RNTQVALE
+33 RNTQAALE

-62 LALVEKIII
+62 LALVEKIVI
-71 SPYDKTLKFN
+71 SPYDKALHFN

-138 SALPYDRENS
+138 NAMPYDRENS
-148 ALKPFKLCGFCAFV
+148 ALKPFKLCKFCASV
-162 YKDANNKRFHIQGIS
+162 YQDPINKRFHIQGIS
-177 CKKCGITLNYKRFKN
+177 CKKCGIALNYKRFK
-192 DDALLECA
+192 
-200 KDIQKGKIIALKG
+200 

-242 CDGRNFQ
+242 CDARNFQ

-268 FKDLNTAKQHAFLN
+268 FKDLNAAKQHAFLN
-282 ALECESLNSTSAP
+282 ELECESLISASAP
-295 ILLARKKPNTPLAPN
+295 ILLARKKPDTPLAPN

-355 AEIDAL
+355 KEIDSL
-361 SFIFDFKLTHN
+361 HFIFDFKLTHN

-380 DSIAQCI
+380 DSIVQRV
-387 DNAIR
+387 DNIIR

-403 YLTLPKRSNH
+403 YLTLPKRSNG
-413 SPKKILALGAEQ
+413 SPKKILALGAQQ

-440 LSPFCGDLSVL
+440 LSPFCGDLNVL

-506 LANVLDALLQDPHLN
+506 LASMLDALLQDPHLN
-521 HPFIGIIWD
+521 HPFIGIVWD

-535 ENKIYGAECFVGD
+535 GNKIYGAECFVGD
-548 FERIEEI
+548 LERIEEV
-555 ARFEEFLLLGGEKAI
+555 ARFEEFWLLGGQKAI
-570 KEPKRLVLEIALKH
+570 KEPKRLVLEISLKH

-599 DELEIFQQMHDR
+599 DELEIFKQMHDKK
-611 EIQSVATNS
+611 IQSIATNS

-651 ALQSDEIAFYPFKIK
+651 ALQSDESAFYPFEIK
-666 NSVVCLKE
+666 NSVVGLKA

-686 EPERIAKKF
+686 EPKRIAKKF

-709 FKKHVVVCSG
+709 FKEHVVVCSG

-733 RLRGLKRQYFFHK
+733 RLMGLKRQYFFHK

-756 VGQALM
+756 IGQALM

>member
-33 RNTQVALE
+33 RNAQAALE

-71 SPYDKTLKFN
+71 SPYDKALHFN

-98 IPKDLGVCEDCLRE
+98 IPKDLGVCKDCLRE

-138 SALPYDRENS
+138 NALPYDRENS
-148 ALKPFKLCGFCAFV
+148 ALKPFKLCKFCASV
-162 YKDANNKRFHIQGIS
+162 YKDAHNKRFHIQGIS
-177 CKKCGITLNYKRFKN
+177 CKKCGIVLNYKQLKN

-200 KDIQKGKIIALKG
+200 KDIQKGKIIS
-213 NDDALLECAKDIQ
+213 
-226 KGKIIAL
+226 L

-242 CDGRNFQ
+242 CDARNFQ

-282 ALECESLNSTSAP
+282 ALECESLISASAP
-295 ILLARKKPNTPLAPN
+295 ILLARKKPDTPLAPN

-336 FPIVFTS
+336 FPIIFTS

-355 AEIDAL
+355 KEIDSL
-361 SFIFDFKLTHN
+361 HFIFDFKLTHN

-380 DSIAQCI
+380 DSIVQRV
-387 DNAIR
+387 DNIIR

-403 YLTLPKRSNH
+403 YLALPKRSND

-464 LKTYDFKPTILA
+464 LNTYDFKPTLLA

-481 NYTTTKMAF
+481 NYTTTQMAF

-506 LANVLDALLQDPHLN
+506 LASVLDALLQDPHLN
-521 HPFIGIIWD
+521 HPFIGIVWD

-548 FERIEEI
+548 LERIEEV
-555 ARFEEFLLLGGEKAI
+555 ARFEEFWLLGGQKAI
-570 KEPKRLVLEIALKH
+570 KEPKRLVLEISLKH

-599 DELEIFQQMHDR
+599 DELEIFQQMHDKK
-611 EIQSVATNS
+611 IQSVATNS

-631 LDLVGTISFEAESG
+631 LDLTGTISFEAESG

-651 ALQSDEIAFYPFKIK
+651 ALQSDESAFYPFEIK
-666 NSVVCLKE
+666 NSVVGLKE

-686 EPERIAKKF
+686 EPKRIAKKF

-709 FKKHVVVCSG
+709 FKEHVVVCSG
-719 GVFCNQLLCEQLAK
+719 GVFCNQLLCEQLAQ

-756 VGQALM
+756 IGQALM

>member
-1 MNKIT
+1 MNQIT

-11 QGVGMRPFIYTLAQK
+11 QGVGMRPFVYTLAQK
-26 LELVGFV
+26 LELVGFT
-33 RNTQVALE
+33 RNTQAALE

-71 SPYDKTLKFN
+71 SPYDKVLHFN

-90 HPLNLLSQ
+90 HSLNLLSQ
-98 IPKDLGVCEDCLRE
+98 IPKDLGVCKDCLRE

-138 SALPYDRENS
+138 NAMPYDRENS
-148 ALKPFKLCGFCAFV
+148 ALKPFKLCEFCASV
-162 YKDANNKRFHIQGIS
+162 YKDPTNKRFHIQGIS
-177 CKKCGITLNYKRFKN
+177 CKKCGIALNYKRFK
-192 DDALLECA
+192 
-200 KDIQKGKIIALKG
+200 

-242 CDGRNFQ
+242 CDARNFQ
-249 TIERLRLLKNRP
+249 TIERLRLLKKRP

-268 FKDLNTAKQHAFLN
+268 FKDLNSVKQHAFLN
-282 ALECESLNSTSAP
+282 ALECESLNSTNAP
-295 ILLARKKPNTPLAPN
+295 ILLARKKPDTQLAPN

-355 AEIDAL
+355 KEIDSL
-361 SFIFDFKLTHN
+361 HFIFDFKLTHN

-380 DSIAQCI
+380 DSIVQRV
-387 DNAIR
+387 DNIIR

-403 YLTLPKRSNH
+403 YLALPKRSNYP
-413 SPKKILALGAEQ
+413 PKKILALGAEQ
-425 KGHFSLLDSETSILL
+425 KGHFSLLDSKTSVLL

-464 LKTYDFKPTILA
+464 SKTYDFKPTLLA
-476 CDKHK
+476 CDKHQ

-506 LANVLDALLQDPHLN
+506 LASVLDALLQNPHLN

-535 ENKIYGAECFVGD
+535 DNKIYGAECFVGD
-548 FERIEEI
+548 FERIEEV
-555 ARFEEFLLLGGEKAI
+555 ARFEEFWLLGGQKAI

-584 QLNKLLKRV
+584 QLNKLLKRI

-599 DELEIFQQMHDR
+599 DELEIFQQMHDKK
-611 EIQSVATNS
+611 IQSVATNS

-651 ALQSDEIAFYPFKIK
+651 ALQSDESAFYPFEIK
-666 NSVVCLKE
+666 NSVVGLKE

-686 EPERIAKKF
+686 EPKRIAKKF

-709 FKKHVVVCSG
+709 FKEHVVVCSG
-719 GVFCNQLLCEQLAK
+719 GVFCNQLLCEQLAQ
-733 RLRGLKRQYFFHK
+733 RLKNLQREYFFHK

>member
-1 MNKIT
+1 MQHFNQTAWEFALCNDATLLNQIT

-11 QGVGMRPFIYTLAQK
+11 QGVGMRPFVYILAQK
-26 LELVGFV
+26 LGLVGFA
-33 RNTQVALE
+33 RNAQAALE
-41 IILPAHKTESF
+41 IVLPAHKTESF

-71 SPYDKTLKFN
+71 SPYDKALHFN

-90 HPLNLLSQ
+90 LPLNLLSQ

-112 IRDKNSPYFHYA
+112 VRDKNSPYFHYA

-138 SALPYDRENS
+138 NALPYDRENS
-148 ALKPFKLCGFCAFV
+148 ALKPFKLCKFCASV
-162 YKDANNKRFHIQGIS
+162 YKDSHNKRFHIQGIS
-177 CKKCGITLNYKRFKN
+177 CKKCGIALNYKRFK
-192 DDALLECA
+192 
-200 KDIQKGKIIALKG
+200 

-242 CDGRNFQ
+242 CDARNFQ
-249 TIERLRLLKNRP
+249 TIERLRLLKKRP

-268 FKDLNTAKQHAFLN
+268 FKDLNAAKQHAFLN
-282 ALECESLNSTSAP
+282 ALECESLISTSAP
-295 ILLARKKPNTPLAPN
+295 ILLVRKKPNTQLAPN

-355 AEIDAL
+355 VEIDAL

-380 DSIAQCI
+380 DSIVQRV

-403 YLTLPKRSNH
+403 YLTLPKRSNY

-464 LKTYDFKPTILA
+464 LKTYDFKPTLLA
-476 CDKHK
+476 CDKHQ

-490 DFNTPLLQ
+490 EFNVPLLQ

-506 LANVLDALLQDPHLN
+506 LASVLDALLQDPHLN
-521 HPFIGIIWD
+521 HPFIGIVWD

-548 FERIEEI
+548 LERIEEV
-555 ARFEEFLLLGGEKAI
+555 ARFEEFWLLGGQKAI
-570 KEPKRLVLEIALKH
+570 KEPRRLVLEIALKH

-599 DELEIFQQMHDR
+599 DELEIFQQMHDKK
-611 EIQSVATNS
+611 IQSVATNS

-651 ALQSDEIAFYPFKIK
+651 ALQSDEIAFYPFEIK
-666 NSVVCLKE
+666 NSVVGLKA

-686 EPERIAKKF
+686 EPKRIAKKF

-709 FKKHVVVCSG
+709 FKEHVVVCSG

-733 RLRGLKRQYFFHK
+733 RFKKLQREYFFHK

>member
-41 IILPAHKTESF
+41 IILPTHQTESF

-81 DFRILESKN
+81 GFRILESKN

-138 SALPYDRENS
+138 NALPYDRENS

-213 NDDALLECAKDIQ
+213 
-226 KGKIIAL
+226 
-233 KGLGGFALL
+233 LGGFALL
-242 CDGRNFQ
+242 CDARNFQ

-343 ANFSSLPLASDE
+343 ANFNSLPLASDE

-380 DSIAQCI
+380 DSIVQCI
-387 DNAIR
+387 DNAMR

-451 ENEKHFKETLNFF
+451 ENEKHFKETLDFF

-481 NYTTTKMAF
+481 NYTTTKMAC

-506 LANVLDALLQDPHLN
+506 LASVLDALLQDPHLN
-521 HPFIGIIWD
+521 NPFIGIIWD

-631 LDLVGTISFEAESG
+631 LDLTGTISFEAESG

-686 EPERIAKKF
+686 EPKRIAKKF
-695 FNSLVEI
+695 FNSLTEI

-709 FKKHVVVCSG
+709 FKEHVVVCSG

-756 VGQALM
+756 IGQALM

>member
-1 MNKIT
+1 M
-6 LFGVV
+6 V

-33 RNTQVALE
+33 RNTQAALE

-62 LALVEKIII
+62 LALVEKTIIG
-71 SPYDKTLKFN
+71 PYDKALHFN

-90 HPLNLLSQ
+90 YPLNLLSQ
-98 IPKDLGVCEDCLRE
+98 IPKDLGVCKDCLRE

-138 SALPYDRENS
+138 NALPYDRENS
-148 ALKPFKLCGFCAFV
+148 ALKPFKLCEFCASV
-162 YKDANNKRFHIQGIS
+162 YQDPTNKRFHIQGIS
-177 CKKCGITLNYKRFKN
+177 CKKCGITLNYKRFK
-192 DDALLECA
+192 
-200 KDIQKGKIIALKG
+200 

-268 FKDLNTAKQHAFLN
+268 FKDLKSAKQHAFLN

-295 ILLARKKPNTPLAPN
+295 ILLARKKPDTKLAPN

-336 FPIVFTS
+336 FPIIFTS

-355 AEIDAL
+355 AEIDSL

-380 DSIAQCI
+380 DSIVQRV
-387 DNAIR
+387 DNIIR

-403 YLTLPKRSNH
+403 YLALPKRSNH

-464 LKTYDFKPTILA
+464 LKTYDFKPTLLA

-481 NYTTTKMAF
+481 NYTTTQMAF

-506 LANVLDALLQDPHLN
+506 LASVLDALLQDPYLN
-521 HPFIGIIWD
+521 HPFIGIVWD

-535 ENKIYGAECFVGD
+535 DNKVYGAECFVGD
-548 FERIEEI
+548 LERIEET
-555 ARFEEFLLLGGEKAI
+555 ARFEEFWLLGGQKAI

-584 QLNKLLKRV
+584 RLNKLLKRI

-599 DELEIFQQMHDR
+599 DELEIFQQMHDKK
-611 EIQSVATNS
+611 IQSVATNS

-631 LDLVGTISFEAESG
+631 LDLTGTISFEAESG

-651 ALQSDEIAFYPFKIK
+651 ALQSDEIAFYPFEIK
-666 NSVVCLKE
+666 NSVVCLKD

-686 EPERIAKKF
+686 EPKRIAKKF

-709 FKKHVVVCSG
+709 FKEHVVVCSG

-733 RLRGLKRQYFFHK
+733 RLMGLKRQYFFHK

-756 VGQALM
+756 IGQALM

>member
-1 MNKIT
+1 
-6 LFGVV
+6 
-11 QGVGMRPFIYTLAQK
+11 MRPFIYTLAQK

-33 RNTQVALE
+33 RNTQAALE

-71 SPYDKTLKFN
+71 SPYDKTLKSN

-90 HPLNLLSQ
+90 HSLNLISQ

-138 SALPYDRENS
+138 NALPYDRENS

-162 YKDANNKRFHIQGIS
+162 YKDTNNKRFHIQGIS

-213 NDDALLECAKDIQ
+213 
-226 KGKIIAL
+226 
-233 KGLGGFALL
+233 LGGFALL
-242 CDGRNFQ
+242 CDARNFQ

-268 FKDLNTAKQHAFLN
+268 FKDLNTAKQHAFLS

-387 DNAIR
+387 DNAMR

-403 YLTLPKRSNH
+403 YLTLPKRSND
-413 SPKKILALGAEQ
+413 SQKKILALGAEQ

-481 NYTTTKMAF
+481 NYTTTKMAC

-506 LANVLDALLQDPHLN
+506 LASILDALLQDPHLN
-521 HPFIGIIWD
+521 NPFIGIIWD

-593 QKHFKE
+593 QKYFKE

-631 LDLVGTISFEAESG
+631 LDLTGTISFEAESG

-686 EPERIAKKF
+686 EPKRIAKKF

-702 ITALIAP
+702 ITALIMP
-709 FKKHVVVCSG
+709 FKEHVVVCSG

-756 VGQALM
+756 IGQALM

>member
-11 QGVGMRPFIYTLAQK
+11 QGVGMRPFVYTLAQK
-26 LELVGFV
+26 LGLVGFT
-33 RNTQVALE
+33 RNAQAALE
-41 IILPAHKTESF
+41 IVLPAHKTESF

-71 SPYDKTLKFN
+71 SPYDKALHFN

-148 ALKPFKLCGFCAFV
+148 ALKPFKLCGFCTFV

-177 CKKCGITLNYKRFKN
+177 CKKCGIALTYKQLKN

-200 KDIQKGKIIALKG
+200 KDIQ
-213 NDDALLECAKDIQ
+213 E
-226 KGKIIAL
+226 GKIIAL

-242 CDGRNFQ
+242 CDARNFK

-268 FKDLNTAKQHAFLN
+268 FKDLKSAKQHAFLN
-282 ALECESLNSTSAP
+282 ELECESLSSISAP
-295 ILLARKKPNTPLAPN
+295 ILLARKKPNVKLAPN

-336 FPIVFTS
+336 SPIIFTS

-355 AEIDAL
+355 KEINSL
-361 SFIFDFKLTHN
+361 HFIFDFKLTHN
-372 RAIIHRID
+372 RTIIHRID
-380 DSIAQCI
+380 DSIAQRV

-413 SPKKILALGAEQ
+413 PPKKILALGAEQ
-425 KGHFSLLDSETSILL
+425 KGHFSLLDSETSVVL

-464 LKTYDFKPTILA
+464 LKTYDFKPTLLA
-476 CDKHK
+476 CDKHQ

-506 LANVLDALLQDPHLN
+506 LASILDALLQDPHLN

-535 ENKIYGAECFVGD
+535 ENKVYGAECFVGD

-555 ARFEEFLLLGGEKAI
+555 ARFEEFWLLGGQKAI
-570 KEPKRLVLEIALKH
+570 KEPRRLVLEIALKH

-599 DELEIFQQMHDR
+599 DELEIFQQMHDKK
-611 EIQSVATNS
+611 IQSVATNS

-651 ALQSDEIAFYPFKIK
+651 ALQSDEIAFYPFEIK
-666 NSVVCLKE
+666 NSVVGLKE

-686 EPERIAKKF
+686 EPKRIAKKF
-695 FNSLVEI
+695 FNSLIEI

-709 FKKHVVVCSG
+709 FKEHVVVCSG

-733 RLRGLKRQYFFHK
+733 RFKKLQREYFFHK

>member
-33 RNTQVALE
+33 RNTQAALE

-71 SPYDKTLKFN
+71 SPYDKALHFN

-90 HPLNLLSQ
+90 RPLNLLSQ
-98 IPKDLGVCEDCLRE
+98 IPKDLGVCKDCLRE

-138 SALPYDRENS
+138 NALPYDRENS
-148 ALKPFKLCGFCAFV
+148 ALKPFKLCEFCASV
-162 YKDANNKRFHIQGIS
+162 YQNPTNKRFHIQGIS
-177 CKKCGITLNYKRFKN
+177 CKKCGIALNYKRFK
-192 DDALLECA
+192 
-200 KDIQKGKIIALKG
+200 

-295 ILLARKKPNTPLAPN
+295 ILLARKKPNTQLAPN

-355 AEIDAL
+355 AEIDAF

-413 SPKKILALGAEQ
+413 PPKKILALGAEQ

-476 CDKHK
+476 CDKHQ

-506 LANVLDALLQDPHLN
+506 LASILDALLQDPHLN

-535 ENKIYGAECFVGD
+535 DNKIYGAECFIGD

-555 ARFEEFLLLGGEKAI
+555 ARFEEFWLLGGQKAI

-584 QLNKLLKRV
+584 QLNKLLGRI

-599 DELEIFQQMHDR
+599 DELEIFKQMHDKK
-611 EIQSVATNS
+611 IQSVATNS

-631 LDLVGTISFEAESG
+631 LDLTGTISFEAESG

-651 ALQSDEIAFYPFKIK
+651 ALQSNENAFYPFEIK
-666 NSVVCLKE
+666 NSVVGLKD

-686 EPERIAKKF
+686 DPERIAKKF

-709 FKKHVVVCSG
+709 FKEHVVVCSG

-746 HFPPNDSSIP
+746 HFPTNDSSIP
-756 VGQALM
+756 IGQALM

>member
-26 LELVGFV
+26 LGLVGFV
-33 RNTQVALE
+33 RNAQAALE
-41 IILPAHKTESF
+41 IVLPAHKTESF

-71 SPYDKTLKFN
+71 SPYDKALHFN

-98 IPKDLGVCEDCLRE
+98 IPKDLGVCKDCLRE
-112 IRDKNSPYFHYA
+112 IKDKNSPYFYYA

-138 SALPYDRENS
+138 NAMPYDRENS
-148 ALKPFKLCGFCAFV
+148 ALKPFKLCKFCASV
-162 YKDANNKRFHIQGIS
+162 YKDAHNKRFHIQGIS
-177 CKKCGITLNYKRFKN
+177 CKKCGIALNYKRFK
-192 DDALLECA
+192 
-200 KDIQKGKIIALKG
+200 

-242 CDGRNFQ
+242 CDARNFQ

-268 FKDLNTAKQHAFLN
+268 FKDLKSAKQHAFLN

-295 ILLARKKPNTPLAPN
+295 ILLARKKPDTPLAPN

-355 AEIDAL
+355 KEIDSL
-361 SFIFDFKLTHN
+361 HFIFDFKLTHN

-380 DSIAQCI
+380 DSIAQRV
-387 DNAIR
+387 DNIIR

-403 YLTLPKRSNH
+403 YLTLPKRSNG
-413 SPKKILALGAEQ
+413 SQQKILALGAEQ
-425 KGHFSLLDSETSILL
+425 KGHFSLLDSKTSVLL

-464 LKTYDFKPTILA
+464 LKTYDFKPTLLA
-476 CDKHK
+476 CDKHQ

-506 LANVLDALLQDPHLN
+506 LTSVLDALLQDPHLN
-521 HPFIGIIWD
+521 HPFIGIVWD

-535 ENKIYGAECFVGD
+535 DNKVYGAECFVGD
-548 FERIEEI
+548 FEYIEEV
-555 ARFEEFLLLGGEKAI
+555 ARFEEFWLLGGQKAI

-599 DELEIFQQMHDR
+599 DELEIFQQMHDKK
-611 EIQSVATNS
+611 IQSVATNS

-631 LDLVGTISFEAESG
+631 LDLTGTISFEAESG

-651 ALQSDEIAFYPFKIK
+651 ALQSDESAFYPFTIK
-666 NSVVCLKE
+666 NSVVDLKE

-686 EPERIAKKF
+686 EPKRIAKKF

-709 FKKHVVVCSG
+709 FKEHVVVCSG

>member
-26 LELVGFV
+26 LELVGFT
-33 RNTQVALE
+33 RNAQAALE
-41 IILPAHKTESF
+41 IVLPAHKTESF

-71 SPYDKTLKFN
+71 SPYDKALHFN
-81 DFRILESKN
+81 GFRILESKN
-90 HPLNLLSQ
+90 YPLNLLSQ
-98 IPKDLGVCEDCLRE
+98 IPKDLGVCKDCLRE

-138 SALPYDRENS
+138 NAMPYDRENS
-148 ALKPFKLCGFCAFV
+148 ALKPFKLCGFCASI
-162 YKDANNKRFHIQGIS
+162 YQDPTNKRFHIQGIS
-177 CKKCGITLNYKRFKN
+177 CKKCGIALNYKRFK
-192 DDALLECA
+192 
-200 KDIQKGKIIALKG
+200 

-242 CDGRNFQ
+242 CDARNFQ

-295 ILLARKKPNTPLAPN
+295 ILLVRKKPDTQLAHN

-343 ANFSSLPLASDE
+343 ANFSSLPLASNE

-380 DSIAQCI
+380 DSIAQRV
-387 DNAIR
+387 DNIIR

-403 YLTLPKRSNH
+403 YLTLPKRSNY
-413 SPKKILALGAEQ
+413 PPQKILALGAEQ

-464 LKTYDFKPTILA
+464 LKTYDFKPTLLV

-481 NYTTTKMAF
+481 NYTTTQMAF

-506 LANVLDALLQDPHLN
+506 LASVLDALLQDPHLN

-548 FERIEEI
+548 FERIEET
-555 ARFEEFLLLGGEKAI
+555 ARFEEFLLLGGQKAI
-570 KEPKRLVLEIALKH
+570 KEPKRLVLEISLKH

-599 DELEIFQQMHDR
+599 EELEIFQQMHDR
-611 EIQSVATNS
+611 EIQSIATNS

-631 LDLVGTISFEAESG
+631 LGLTGTISFEAESG

-666 NSVVCLKE
+666 NSVVCLKD

-709 FKKHVVVCSG
+709 FKEHVVVCSG

-756 VGQALM
+756 IGQALM

>member
-33 RNTQVALE
+33 RNTQAALE
-41 IILPAHKTESF
+41 IVLPAHKTESF

-71 SPYDKTLKFN
+71 SPYDKALHFN

-98 IPKDLGVCEDCLRE
+98 IPKDLGVCKDCLRE
-112 IRDKNSPYFHYA
+112 IRDKNSPYFYYA

-138 SALPYDRENS
+138 NALPYDRENS
-148 ALKPFKLCGFCAFV
+148 ALKPFKLCKFCTSV
-162 YKDANNKRFHIQGIS
+162 YKDAHNKRFHIQGIS
-177 CKKCGITLNYKRFKN
+177 CKKCGIALNYKRFKN
-192 DDALLECA
+192 
-200 KDIQKGKIIALKG
+200 
-213 NDDALLECAKDIQ
+213 NDALLECAKDIQ

-242 CDGRNFQ
+242 CDARNFQ
-249 TIERLRLLKNRP
+249 TIERLRLLKKRP

-268 FKDLNTAKQHAFLN
+268 FKDLKSAKQYAFLN
-282 ALECESLNSTSAP
+282 ALEGESLNSTSAP
-295 ILLARKKPNTPLAPN
+295 ILLARKKPDTQLAPN

-343 ANFSSLPLASDE
+343 ANFNSLPLASDE
-355 AEIDAL
+355 KEIDSL
-361 SFIFDFKLTHN
+361 HFIFDFKLTHN

-403 YLTLPKRSNH
+403 YLTLPKRSNY
-413 SPKKILALGAEQ
+413 SQKKILALGAEQ
-425 KGHFSLLDSETSILL
+425 KGHFSLLDSGTSVLL

-464 LKTYDFKPTILA
+464 LKTYDFKPTLLA
-476 CDKHK
+476 CDKHQ

-490 DFNTPLLQ
+490 EFNTPLLQ

-506 LANVLDALLQDPHLN
+506 LASVLDALLQDPHLN
-521 HPFIGIIWD
+521 HPFIGIVWD

-548 FERIEEI
+548 LERIEEV
-555 ARFEEFLLLGGEKAI
+555 ARFEEFWLLGGQKAI

-584 QLNKLLKRV
+584 QLNKLLKRI

-599 DELEIFQQMHDR
+599 DELEIFQQMHDKK
-611 EIQSVATNS
+611 IQSIATNS

-631 LDLVGTISFEAESG
+631 LDLTGTISFEAESG

-651 ALQSDEIAFYPFKIK
+651 ALQSDEIAFYPFEIK
-666 NSVVCLKE
+666 NSVVGLKE

-686 EPERIAKKF
+686 EPKRIAKKF

-709 FKKHVVVCSG
+709 FKEHVVVCSG
-719 GVFCNQLLCEQLAK
+719 GVFCNQLLCEQLAQRFK
-733 RLRGLKRQYFFHK
+733 KLQREYFFHK

>member
-1 MNKIT
+1 MCNDATLLNKIT
-6 LFGVV
+6 LFGMV
-11 QGVGMRPFIYTLAQK
+11 QGVGMRPFVYTLAQK
-26 LELVGFV
+26 LGLVGFA
-33 RNTQVALE
+33 RNAQAALE
-41 IILPAHKTESF
+41 VVLPAHKTESF

-71 SPYDKTLKFN
+71 SPYDKALKFN
-81 DFRILESKN
+81 GFRILESKN

-138 SALPYDRENS
+138 NAMPYDRENS
-148 ALKPFKLCGFCAFV
+148 ALKPFKLCGFCASV
-162 YKDANNKRFHIQGIS
+162 YQDPRNKRFHIQGIS
-177 CKKCGITLNYKRFKN
+177 CKKCGIALNYKRFKN

-213 NDDALLECAKDIQ
+213 
-226 KGKIIAL
+226 
-233 KGLGGFALL
+233 LGGFALV
-242 CDGRNFQ
+242 CDARNVQ

-282 ALECESLNSTSAP
+282 ALECESLNSASAP
-295 ILLARKKPNTPLAPN
+295 ILLARKKPDTKLAHN

-355 AEIDAL
+355 AEIDSL

-380 DSIAQCI
+380 DSIAQRV
-387 DNAIR
+387 DNIIR

-403 YLTLPKRSNH
+403 YLTLPKRSNC

-464 LKTYDFKPTILA
+464 LKTYDFKPTLLA
-476 CDKHK
+476 CDKHQ
-481 NYTTTKMAF
+481 NYTTTQMAF

-506 LANVLDALLQDPHLN
+506 LASVLDALLQDPHLN
-521 HPFIGIIWD
+521 HPFIGIVWD

-548 FERIEEI
+548 LERIEEM
-555 ARFEEFLLLGGEKAI
+555 ARFEEFWLLGGQKAI

-599 DELEIFQQMHDR
+599 EELEIFKQMHDKK
-611 EIQSVATNS
+611 IQSVATNS

-631 LDLVGTISFEAESG
+631 LGLTGTISFEAESG

-666 NSVVCLKE
+666 NSVVGLKE

-709 FKKHVVVCSG
+709 FKEHVVVCSG

-733 RLRGLKRQYFFHK
+733 RLRELKRQYFFHK

-756 VGQALM
+756 IGQALM

>member
-1 MNKIT
+1 MCNDATLLNKIT

-138 SALPYDRENS
+138 NALPYDRENS

-162 YKDANNKRFHIQGIS
+162 YKDTNNKRFHIQGIS

-213 NDDALLECAKDIQ
+213 
-226 KGKIIAL
+226 
-233 KGLGGFALL
+233 LGGFALL
-242 CDGRNFQ
+242 CDARNFQ

-268 FKDLNTAKQHAFLN
+268 FKDLNTAKQHALLN

-336 FPIVFTS
+336 FPIIFTS
-343 ANFSSLPLASDE
+343 ANFNSLPLASDE

-464 LKTYDFKPTILA
+464 LKTYDFKPTILV

-481 NYTTTKMAF
+481 NYTTTKMAC

-506 LANVLDALLQDPHLN
+506 LASVLDALLQDPHLN
-521 HPFIGIIWD
+521 NPFIGIIWD

-535 ENKIYGAECFVGD
+535 GNKIYGAECFVGD

-584 QLNKLLKRV
+584 QLNKLLERV

-631 LDLVGTISFEAESG
+631 LDLTGMISFEAESG

-709 FKKHVVVCSG
+709 FKEHVVVCSG

>member
-33 RNTQVALE
+33 RNTQAALE
-41 IILPAHKTESF
+41 IILPTHQTESF

-138 SALPYDRENS
+138 NALPYDRENS

-162 YKDANNKRFHIQGIS
+162 YKDTNNKRFHIQGIS

-213 NDDALLECAKDIQ
+213 
-226 KGKIIAL
+226 
-233 KGLGGFALL
+233 LGGFALL
-242 CDGRNFQ
+242 CDARNFQ

-295 ILLARKKPNTPLAPN
+295 ILLVRKKPDTPLAPN

-318 GVILPYTPLH
+318 GIILPYTPLH

-343 ANFSSLPLASDE
+343 ANFSSLPLAIDE

-387 DNAIR
+387 DNAMR

-403 YLTLPKRSNH
+403 YLTLPKRSND
-413 SPKKILALGAEQ
+413 SQKKILALGAEQ

-464 LKTYDFKPTILA
+464 LKTYDFKPTLLA

-506 LANVLDALLQDPHLN
+506 LASVLDALLQDPHLN
-521 HPFIGIIWD
+521 DPFIGIIWD

-584 QLNKLLKRV
+584 QLNKLLERV

-611 EIQSVATNS
+611 EIQSTATNS

-631 LDLVGTISFEAESG
+631 LDLIGTISFEAESG

-702 ITALIAP
+702 ITALIMP
-709 FKKHVVVCSG
+709 FKEHVVVCSG

>member
-26 LELVGFV
+26 LGLVGFV
-33 RNTQVALE
+33 RNAQAALE
-41 IILPAHKTESF
+41 IVLPAHKTESF

-71 SPYDKTLKFN
+71 SPYDKVLHFN

-138 SALPYDRENS
+138 NALPYDRENS
-148 ALKPFKLCGFCAFV
+148 ALKPFKLCEFCASV
-162 YKDANNKRFHIQGIS
+162 YQDPTNKRFHIQGIS
-177 CKKCGITLNYKRFKN
+177 CRKCGIALNYKRFKN

-200 KDIQKGKIIALKG
+200 KDLQR
-213 NDDALLECAKDIQ
+213 
-226 KGKIIAL
+226 GKIIAL

-242 CDGRNFQ
+242 CDARNFQ

-295 ILLARKKPNTPLAPN
+295 ILLARKKPNTQLAPN

-355 AEIDAL
+355 KEIDSL
-361 SFIFDFKLTHN
+361 HFIFDFKLTHN

-380 DSIAQCI
+380 DSIVQRV
-387 DNAIR
+387 DNIIR

-413 SPKKILALGAEQ
+413 PPKKILALGAEQ
-425 KGHFSLLDSETSILL
+425 KGHFSLLDSETSVLL

-464 LKTYDFKPTILA
+464 LKTYDFKPTLLA
-476 CDKHK
+476 CDKHQ
-481 NYTTTKMAF
+481 NYTTTQMAF
-490 DFNTPLLQ
+490 EFNTPLLQ

-506 LANVLDALLQDPHLN
+506 LASVLDALLQDPHLN

-548 FERIEEI
+548 LERIEEV
-555 ARFEEFLLLGGEKAI
+555 ARFEEFWLLGGQKAI

-599 DELEIFQQMHDR
+599 DELEIFKQMHDKK
-611 EIQSVATNS
+611 IQSVATNS

-651 ALQSDEIAFYPFKIK
+651 ALQSDEIAFYPFEIK
-666 NSVVCLKE
+666 NSVVGLKE

-709 FKKHVVVCSG
+709 FKEHVVVCSG

>member
-1 MNKIT
+1 MNKIM

-26 LELVGFV
+26 LGLVGFT
-33 RNTQVALE
+33 RNTQAALE

-71 SPYDKTLKFN
+71 SPYDKALHFN

-138 SALPYDRENS
+138 NAMPYDRENS
-148 ALKPFKLCGFCAFV
+148 ALEPFKLCKFCASV
-162 YKDANNKRFHIQGIS
+162 YKDAHNKRFHIQGIS
-177 CKKCGITLNYKRFKN
+177 CKKCGIALNYKRFKN

-200 KDIQKGKIIALKG
+200 KDL
-213 NDDALLECAKDIQ
+213 Q

-282 ALECESLNSTSAP
+282 ALECESLISTSAP
-295 ILLARKKPNTPLAPN
+295 ILLARKKPDTPLAPN

-355 AEIDAL
+355 AEIDSL

-380 DSIAQCI
+380 DSIAQYI

-398 GFAPL
+398 GFSPL

-425 KGHFSLLDSETSILL
+425 KGHFSLLDSETSVLL

-464 LKTYDFKPTILA
+464 LKTYDFKPTLLA

-506 LANVLDALLQDPHLN
+506 LASVLDALLQDPHLN
-521 HPFIGIIWD
+521 HPFIGIVWD

-535 ENKIYGAECFVGD
+535 DNKVYGAECFVGD
-548 FERIEEI
+548 LECIEEI
-555 ARFEEFLLLGGEKAI
+555 ARFEEFWLLGGQKAI

-599 DELEIFQQMHDR
+599 DELEIFQQMHDKK
-611 EIQSVATNS
+611 IQSVATNS

-666 NSVVCLKE
+666 NSVVGLKE

-686 EPERIAKKF
+686 EPKRIAKKF

-709 FKKHVVVCSG
+709 FKEHVVVCSG
-719 GVFCNQLLCEQLAK
+719 GVFCNQLLCEQLAQ
-733 RLRGLKRQYFFHK
+733 RLKKLQREYFFHK

-756 VGQALM
+756 IGQALM